1 MFLPRVRLRNR
12 WLRFKAR
19 KRDLPPCARRNLA
32 AMEGLTGKVS
42 AKSLRYVV
50 LDLET
55 TGLDPR
61 HDEIISLGAIALR
74 DGRIR
79 LHEHFFELVKPRC
92 PVKHGSITIH
102 GIVPG
107 RLEAAPRVEE
117 VFARFLDYLGNAVL
131 VAHHARFDLYF
142 LNKVMTSLHGFPL
155 CNLVLDTARLAMG
168 PLFSQSIRLEAG
180 NDPPSLELL
189 ADKCSL
195 PMYERH
201 TSLGDALVTA
211 MIFQRMLEAAEK
223 RGRGSL
229 ADLLK
234 EARRAPLKTSGLFCF

>member
-1 MFLPRVRLRNR
+1 MFMLRARLRNR

-19 KRDLPPCARRNLA
+19 NRDLPACARRNLA
-32 AMEGLTGKVS
+32 AIEGLTGGMN
-42 AKSLRYVV
+42 AKALRYVV
-50 LDLET
+50 LDIET

-61 HDEIISLGAIALR
+61 HDEIVSLGAIGMQE
-74 DGRIR
+74 GRIR
-79 LHEHFFELVKPRC
+79 LHDHFFELVNPQCRL
-92 PVKHGSITIH
+92 KHGSIAIH

-117 VFARFLDYLGNAVL
+117 VFPRFLDYLGTAVL

-142 LNKVMTSLHGFPL
+142 LNKVMTSLYGFPL

-168 PLFSQSIRLEAG
+168 PLFSQSICLEAG
-180 NDPPSLELL
+180 NDPPSLDLL
-189 ADKCSL
+189 ADKCNL
-195 PMYERH
+195 PLHERH

-229 ADLLK
+229 AELLK
-234 EARRAPLKTSGLFCF
+234 ESRRAPLKTSGLFCL